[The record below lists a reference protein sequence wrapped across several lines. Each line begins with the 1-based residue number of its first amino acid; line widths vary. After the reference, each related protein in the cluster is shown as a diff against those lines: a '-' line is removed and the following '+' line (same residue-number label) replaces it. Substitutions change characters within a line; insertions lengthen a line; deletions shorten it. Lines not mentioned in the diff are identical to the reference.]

1 MGFKEALQEDLDNVF
16 FDPEEFAGEHTID
29 GEVVTIIKQDM
40 SFINAKKSGSGSRA
54 GFNTKGLAAN
64 NNNVVVFIR
73 EEEVKKLK
81 RKRFTANSM
90 INLDGK
96 KYFVS
101 EVKTE
106 GGITK
111 LTMSITMV

>member
-1 MGFKEALQEDLDNVF
+1 MGFKESLQEDLDNVF
-16 FDPEEFAGEHTID
+16 FDPEEYASEHTID
-29 GEVVTIIKQDM
+29 GEAVTIIKQDV
-40 SFINAKKSGSGSRA
+40 SFIDAKKFESSQRA
-54 GFNTKGLAAN
+54 TFNPKENAAN
-64 NNNVVVFIR
+64 RNHILVYIR

-96 KYFVS
+96 KYFIS